1 MNRIIIKIE
10 NQILHNCYWKYK
22 ASFAG
27 ATILIAAFVLLL
39 VMQSCN
45 QQKNHPHLLFHRADA
60 NSLKQNATTEEG
72 QAILI
77 QLKKRLDEPPEA
89 LLVGS
94 YAAGYAFLYQLT
106 GEMQYAVKAR
116 HYTELTLGDSI
127 LFDSSHEATGGKGIP
142 LWNSDYKE
150 IYRAPNV
157 VGIALAYDMCY
168 NTWDKKFR
176 EKVAAELAEK
186 GAAIING
193 GGKGYNDKAW
203 SNWQGTTKGAGGM
216 AMLAIENDGLKN
228 IDVPVYLQKALD
240 GFKAHLEWLSP
251 RGWTPEG
258 FNYLRYELCSGVLP
272 FLQAWQHVKGES
284 LLPEKTKWFLPFFT
298 MQSIVRE
305 KNLYNPMYGLGSPWW
320 NTDRWRSGDWAM
332 GMGITPPEF
341 LPAAKWT
348 FDQAFALEGNSTF
361 NIFKPSDAIF
371 ALINYPFNLKSENPE
386 KMLDKMWIDQEGGY
400 YIFRNRWRDANDFVI
415 TLSSNILAKP
425 ASHSFREAG
434 SFRISGLG
442 ADWAVRPE
450 KSPVMGGNDSEN
462 HVSVPGATN
471 WLGAKTIYC
480 NSFSDGSG
488 SIVLDMTKAY
498 FGGEHYRDSVNLGIE
513 ATRSFCVDYGC
524 TDSIGAVIVIADKF
538 NGGETKTWQM
548 HTSEEQIEIKGNEF
562 YLYHSS
568 DISLKGTFLYP
579 QNPEIKFDPV
589 TKTISATSGDHFLV
603 VMTVQASVPPSV
615 AWKTGK
621 FPSSFTVGGKVY
633 VIENNQIQFSK
644 P

>member
-1 MNRIIIKIE
+1 MKLGIKLISYCQ
-10 NQILHNCYWKYK
+10 NFRFKFTRLV
-22 ASFAG
+22 SMFAP
-27 ATILIAAFVLLL
+27 FFFLL

-45 QQKNHPHLLFHRADA
+45 QQKTHPSLLFHRTDV
-60 NSLKQNATTEEG
+60 NNLKKNAETEEG

-77 QLKKRLDEPPEA
+77 YLKKRLREPPEA
-89 LLVGS
+89 LLLGS

-106 GEMQYAVKAR
+106 GEMQYAVKSR

-127 LFDSSHEATGGKGIP
+127 LFDSGYDITGGKGIP
-142 LWNSDYKE
+142 LWNSSYKE

-168 NTWDKKFR
+168 NVWEHKFR
-176 EKVAAELAEK
+176 RKVAEELAEK
-186 GAAIING
+186 GAAIIDG

-216 AMLAIENDGLKN
+216 AMLAIENDGMKN
-228 IDVPVYLQKALD
+228 INVPVYLQKVLD

-272 FLQAWQHVKGES
+272 FLQAWLHVKGES
-284 LLPEKTKWFLPFFT
+284 LFPEKTKWLLPFFT

-305 KNLYNPMYGLGSPWW
+305 KKLYNPMYGLGSPWW

-332 GMGITPPEF
+332 GMGITPTEY

-348 FDQAFALEGNSTF
+348 FDQAFALDGDNTF
-361 NIFKPSDAIF
+361 NNFKPSDAIF

-386 KMLDKMWIDQEGGY
+386 RMLDKSWIDQEGGY
-400 YIFRNRWRDANDFVI
+400 YIFRNRWKDANDFVI

-450 KSPVMGGNDSEN
+450 KSHVMGGADYEN
-462 HVSVPGATN
+462 HVSASGTTN
-471 WLGAKTIYC
+471 WFGAKTIYC
-480 NSFSDGSG
+480 KGFSNGSG
-488 SIVLDMTKAY
+488 SIVLDMTKACY
-498 FGGEHYRDSVNLGIE
+498 GGRSFRDYVNLGIE

-524 TDSIGAVIVIADKF
+524 ADSIGAVIVIADKF
-538 NGGETKTWQM
+538 EGGGTKTWQM
-548 HTSEEQIEIKGNEF
+548 HTSEEEIEIKGNEF
-562 YLYHSS
+562 YLHHSAGA
-568 DISLKGTFLYP
+568 SLKGTFLYP
-579 QNPEIKFDPV
+579 RAPEIKFDPL
-589 TKTISATSGDHFLV
+589 TKTISAISGDHFLV
-603 VMTVQASVPPSV
+603 VMTIQAGVPPSV
-615 AWKTGK
+615 ACKTGE
-621 FPSSFTVGGKVY
+621 FPSSFTVGGKIY
-633 VIENNQIQFSK
+633 IIENNKIQL
-644 P
+644 PNP